1 MNEKKTPAIR
11 FQEFTDDWKQRK
23 LGDKMYIKSR
33 IGWQR
38 LTKDEYLSSG
48 EYYLI
53 TGTDIDEYTHTIDLK
68 HSYYVSKDRYDKDS
82 NIQVHNGD
90 IIVTK
95 DGTIGK
101 VAMVCN
107 LDKPATLNS
116 HLFVLRDMS
125 GKIYNRF
132 LLQFLTS
139 DLFTRFVDATKT
151 GSTLTGMPQKIFV
164 KFQYMI
170 PSFSE
175 QKKVA
180 DMLDGIA
187 NIIALHQ
194 RKLTKLQL
202 LKKSMLTK
210 MFPKEGARVPEIRFQ
225 GFHGDWEQRRLGD
238 ESVEIIAGGDA
249 DKSQLKSEGI
259 YPVIANALTVNGI
272 VGYYDNYYRVSAPAV
287 TVTGRGDIGH
297 AQARKINFTPVV
309 RLLSIKSYH
318 DVDFLSEAINRH
330 HIILESTGV
339 PQLTVPKLA
348 DYKIYFPPTAGEER
362 QLGEYFSE
370 LDRLIAFYQR
380 KLSKLQKIKQ
390 AMLSKLFV

>member
-1 MNEKKTPAIR
+1 MSEKKTPAIR
-11 FQEFTDDWKQRK
+11 FKGFADDWEQHTVEK
-23 LGDKMYIKSR
+23 L
-33 IGWQR
+33 
-38 LTKDEYLSSG
+38 
-48 EYYLI
+48 
-53 TGTDIDEYTHTIDLK
+53 TGTTYGGGTPEIDNE
-68 HSYYVSKDRYDKDS
+68 
-82 NIQVHNGD
+82 NFWNGD
-90 IIVTK
+90 IPWIQSSNTMENQLFSVNIKRYISKDGLSHSAAQLVPKNSIAVVTHVGVGKMTFMPYSYATSQDFISLSELKCNPQFLCHVLYKKLQEDLYLVQGSAIKGITK
-95 DGTIGK
+95 DDLMHKQVYIPESNEQNNIA
-101 VAMVCN
+101 AMMK
-107 LDKPATLNS
+107 DWE
-116 HLFVLRDMS
+116 
-125 GKIYNRF
+125 G
-132 LLQFLTS
+132 
-139 DLFTRFVDATKT
+139 
-151 GSTLTGMPQKIFV
+151 
-164 KFQYMI
+164 
-170 PSFSE
+170 
-175 QKKVA
+175 
-180 DMLDGIA
+180 
-187 NIIALHQ
+187 IIAVYQ

-210 MFPKEGARVPEIRFQ
+210 MFPKDGARVPEIRFQ

>member
-11 FQEFTDDWKQRK
+11 FQGFRDDWEQQH
-23 LGDKMYIKSR
+23 LGGITSKIGSGKTPSGGTEAYVKAGTPLIRSQNVHDDLVDLSDVVFIDDETNKSMENSVVST
-33 IGWQR
+33 GDV
-38 LTKDEYLSSG
+38 LLN
-48 EYYLI
+48 I
-53 TGTDIDEYTHTIDLK
+53 TGASIGRSAVY
-68 HSYYVSKDRYDKDS
+68 KDS
-82 NIQVHNGD
+82 KPANVNQHVCIIRPITGYNPDFVQLHISSDNGQKQIYSSQAGGAREGLNFQQIGRFEFSFPSFKEQVKIGKYIRSLDN
-90 IIVTK
+90 IIVLYQ
-95 DGTIGK
+95 
-101 VAMVCN
+101 C
-107 LDKPATLNS
+107 
-116 HLFVLRDMS
+116 
-125 GKIYNRF
+125 
-132 LLQFLTS
+132 
-139 DLFTRFVDATKT
+139 
-151 GSTLTGMPQKIFV
+151 
-164 KFQYMI
+164 
-170 PSFSE
+170 
-175 QKKVA
+175 
-180 DMLDGIA
+180 
-187 NIIALHQ
+187 
-194 RKLTKLQL
+194 KLTKLQL

-210 MFPKEGARVPEIRFQ
+210 MFPKDGARVPEIRFQ

-362 QLGEYFSE
+362 QLGDYFSE